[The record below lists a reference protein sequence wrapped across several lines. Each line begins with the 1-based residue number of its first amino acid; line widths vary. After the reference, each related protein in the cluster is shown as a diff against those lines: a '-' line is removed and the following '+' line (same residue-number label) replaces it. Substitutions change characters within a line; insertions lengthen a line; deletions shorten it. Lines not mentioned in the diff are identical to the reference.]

1 MYCIDIDT
9 LICQLN
15 FSWIFLV
22 SFLQITSQSRVKACF
37 VQNVYC
43 IDLIHFAFI
52 CQSNFSR
59 ISLVSFLQITSSPGS
74 RLILKVAT
82 PALMLSGLLC
92 LGKLSPSQ
100 SSVYPN
106 YLVSN
111 HQFIQSVLSCL
122 QYGDFINFISLFHIL
137 YPWHITWWG
146 IYKYNS
152 LWYKTQSN
160 NTLKEITYQ
169 YRKKYVVP

>member
-1 MYCIDIDT
+1 MNRSRYTLHFYANLIPLGSVWSAFLQITSQSRVVKVYFVKNMYCIDIDT

-74 RLILKVAT
+74 RLILKAAT
-82 PALMLSGLLC
+82 PALYVIGIILSRQIISLPIISLS
-92 LGKLSPSQ
+92 KLSCVQ
-100 SSVYPN
+100 SSVYP
-106 YLVSN
+106 VR
-111 HQFIQSVLSCL
+111 F
-122 QYGDFINFISLFHIL
+122 
-137 YPWHITWWG
+137 
-146 IYKYNS
+146 
-152 LWYKTQSN
+152 
-160 NTLKEITYQ
+160 
-169 YRKKYVVP
+169 